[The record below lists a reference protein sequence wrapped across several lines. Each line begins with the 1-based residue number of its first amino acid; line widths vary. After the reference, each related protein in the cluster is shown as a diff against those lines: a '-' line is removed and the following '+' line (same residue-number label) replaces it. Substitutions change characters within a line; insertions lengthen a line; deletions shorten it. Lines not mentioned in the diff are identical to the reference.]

1 MERLANRSEP
11 VVQIDTPDWAP
22 LEAAIGPDLAG
33 GFMWMHEVR
42 LIGGPSV
49 HAYKHIATRRY
60 LHLAGDGQAFAH
72 LGDGRYRRTP
82 LVTALALALSG

>member
-1 MERLANRSEP
+1 MSIRSEP

-22 LEAAIGPDLAG
+22 LEAAIGPKLTG
-33 GFMWMHEVR
+33 WFMWMHEIR

-60 LHLAGDGQAFAH
+60 LHLAGDGRAFIY
-72 LGDGRYRRTP
+72 LGDGSYRATP
-82 LVTALALALSG
+82 LDAALATAFSR